1 MTNGSSKIH
10 QCTAKIAHLAHRNS
24 IHKEIDFTCD
34 QGSEIIDASENPII
48 NLNEIE
54 WKGGYL
60 WINRYLTTDV
70 IVVNAAT
77 MKVAQTWDMAELEIL
92 ADSRMQA
99 NFKRALITGDEVL
112 NGLTWNPQKS
122 VWLMTGKNWD
132 VIFEIQ
138 LDASYFF

>member
-10 QCTAKIAHLAHRNS
+10 QCTAKISHLAHRDS
-24 IHKEIDFTCD
+24 THKEIDFTCD
-34 QGSEIIDASENPII
+34 QGSEIIDANKNPII
-48 NLNEIE
+48 NLNELE

-70 IVVNAAT
+70 IVVNAAI
-77 MKVAQTWDMAELEIL
+77 MKVVQTWDMAELEKL
-92 ADSRMQA
+92 ADNRMQA
-99 NFKRALITGDEVL
+99 NFKRALMTGDEVL
-112 NGLTWNPQKS
+112 NGLTWNLQKQ

-138 LDASYFF
+138 LDTS